1 MLNSK
6 QKKYLKGL
14 GHNVDASLLIGKSGI
29 NPNTCEELDR
39 QLAAREL
46 VKVKFNEFKEDKKD
60 LAADLATKTES
71 TLVQIIGN
79 NALFYREAVEDPL
92 ISLPQ

>member
-29 NPNTCEELDR
+29 STNTCEELDR

-46 VKVKFNEFKEDKKD
+46 VKVKFNEFKEEKKD
-60 LAADLATKTES
+60 LAADLALKTDS

-79 NALFYREAVEDPL
+79 NALFY
-92 ISLPQ
+92 